1 MPVERTDRGD
11 CTGGSGLPGTPRTAS
26 SLSEDDLR
34 TTWSRKYLRMHRE
47 EFGTMNDP
55 VLAAR
60 ENRDRAEALVSL
72 AQRMVVVFAILLIGC
87 GGLRTLG

>member
-1 MPVERTDRGD
+1 
-11 CTGGSGLPGTPRTAS
+11 
-26 SLSEDDLR
+26 
-34 TTWSRKYLRMHRE
+34 
-47 EFGTMNDP
+47 MNDP